1 MSPVLLSLSDHKYK
15 LLPPENTHTQK
26 TKSFLN
32 QKMELTNVDFVK
44 IQEQILLEKLSEI
57 IPIELM
63 EDKDEKTAETAILK
77 AATSYIRLLEKIIE
91 AES

>member
-1 MSPVLLSLSDHKYK
+1 
-15 LLPPENTHTQK
+15 
-26 TKSFLN
+26 
-32 QKMELTNVDFVK
+32 MELTNVDMEK

-63 EDKDEKTAETAILK
+63 EIKEEKNEAAILK

-91 AES
+91 AEC